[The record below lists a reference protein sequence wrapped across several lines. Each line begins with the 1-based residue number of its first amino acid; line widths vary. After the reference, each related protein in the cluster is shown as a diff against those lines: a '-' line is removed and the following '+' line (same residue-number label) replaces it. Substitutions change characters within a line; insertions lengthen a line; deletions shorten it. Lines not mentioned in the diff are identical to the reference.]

1 MITAAFRENLLQSF
15 YTAVYKRTL
24 IWFPAWKSIS
34 KIIWFHKTFN
44 MKVKF
49 LPLKTNINFDFL
61 IRKYK
66 LPTVK
71 FEKICH
77 NMMEK
82 ISVSPYMK
90 LVVYYSRKPRNLRLL
105 KWENHGFRNTFS
117 CCTQMCFG
125 IAWMAWTASTKKVFF
140 HLIFLCKN

>member
-1 MITAAFRENLLQSF
+1 
-15 YTAVYKRTL
+15 
-24 IWFPAWKSIS
+24 
-34 KIIWFHKTFN
+34 

-125 IAWMAWTASTKKVFF
+125 IA
-140 HLIFLCKN
+140 